1 MKMFGNLEMV
11 GGRIRGLQTAIFS
24 DEPLA
29 KGDAGAVGSKRVQ
42 TVLNGSGLIVCN
54 WALYDEIRIT
64 TIAAVTLTFSG
75 ATDGQ
80 GCILTMIGGNDVALP
95 ASVRYNSLINA
106 YVPTTGATAR
116 DKLGFSF
123 DSSSTKYDLVSV
135 VKDIV

>member
-11 GGRIRGLQTAIFS
+11 GGRIRGLQTAVFS

-42 TVLNGSGLIVCN
+42 TVTNGSGAITCN

-64 TIAAVTLTFSG
+64 TIAAVTLSFSG

-106 YVPTTGATAR
+106 YVPTTGPTAR

-135 VKDIV
+135 VKDIS